1 MNRPRPTNFEQLI
14 EDLEEYEPLAIDK
27 AVEILQRINQWCDAY
42 PENIF
47 IPMTTE
53 DWKNHHQV
61 LKEANRSGSSAAAD
75 SMRHV
80 IHGIKKVLDT

>member
-42 PENIF
+42 PEDIF

-61 LKEANRSGSSAAAD
+61 LKEANRSGSAAAAD

-80 IHGIKKVLDT
+80 IRGIKEVLDK